1 MSIDKLLDIFQE
13 KVIINY
19 QRSGKTIERREL
31 NKKEFIEKLKA
42 YGKFDELIALLS
54 SFVGTNE
61 VFFDIDELKKEIS
74 KWVSSKS
81 KNLVKPHIKYNYDIK
96 NVLQKLA
103 RFSIIGFSSVWI
115 RQSYN
120 ALITQRLFRQ
130 SYLLLDKVLQGF
142 SPL

>member
-1 MSIDKLLDIFQE
+1 MMSIDKLLDIFQE

-74 KWVSSKS
+74 K
-81 KNLVKPHIKYNYDIK
+81 
-96 NVLQKLA
+96 
-103 RFSIIGFSSVWI
+103 
-115 RQSYN
+115 
-120 ALITQRLFRQ
+120 
-130 SYLLLDKVLQGF
+130 
-142 SPL
+142 